1 MWTAAALPAR
11 VYRAARKFPR
21 RRAAA
26 CTQRRPLGTAL
37 HYGLESAID
46 FHFPAGAI
54 IDCLLFKDS
63 SAQAIAFDDIS
74 DHVGQPDR
82 FIWVELKSPDT
93 RTITRLG
100 DELGLHALA
109 LEDAISTHQRSKLE
123 EYDKHVFIA
132 TRTVQLWESRMEL
145 GETHLFVGSNYVIA
159 IRHDNGAGY
168 QRVTDRLQRR
178 PNGIKAG
185 TPYALYLVLD
195 LIVDQFRPVIEGM
208 QDRFQSLESLL
219 MRGEKSGRDTLE
231 RLYAMKRDLTLLRDV
246 AEPMQDITQDLIR
259 LHPALSPK
267 ELKAY
272 YRDIHDHA
280 IRVSAA
286 IDRLRMST
294 SDAMQFHLASLSL
307 KQNESVQKLAGW
319 GALLAL
325 PTVVFSLY
333 GMNFEV
339 MPELEWPW
347 AYPALLLTTAVA
359 VGMLYRRL
367 KRRGW
372 I

>member
-1 MWTAAALPAR
+1 
-11 VYRAARKFPR
+11 
-21 RRAAA
+21 
-26 CTQRRPLGTAL
+26 
-37 HYGLESAID
+37 
-46 FHFPAGAI
+46 
-54 IDCLLFKDS
+54 
-63 SAQAIAFDDIS
+63 
-74 DHVGQPDR
+74 
-82 FIWVELKSPDT
+82 
-93 RTITRLG
+93 LG

-123 EYDKHVFIA
+123 EYDKHVFVA
-132 TRTVQLWESRMEL
+132 TRTVQLWESRMEF

-159 IRHDNGAGY
+159 IRHGSGSNY
-168 QRVTDRLQRR
+168 QRVSERLQHR

-195 LIVDQFRPVIEGM
+195 LIVDHFRPVIEEM
-208 QDRFQSLESLL
+208 QDRFQALESQL
-219 MRGEKSGRDTLE
+219 MSGSKPGRGMLE
-231 RLYAMKRDLTLLRDV
+231 QLYGMKRDLTGLRDA
-246 AEPMQDITQDLIR
+246 AEPMQEITQNLIR
-259 LHPALSPK
+259 LHPELSTR

-280 IRVSAA
+280 VRVSAA
-286 IDRLRMST
+286 IDRLRIST

-333 GMNFEV
+333 GMNFQD
-339 MPELEWPW
+339 MPELKWPW
-347 AYPALLLTTAVA
+347 AYPALLLLTGVS
-359 VGMLYRRL
+359 VLVLYRRL

>member
-1 MWTAAALPAR
+1 MKPN
-11 VYRAARKFPR
+11 PGS
-21 RRAAA
+21 A
-26 CTQRRPLGTAL
+26 CRSEA
-37 HYGLESAID
+37 
-46 FHFPAGAI
+46 AI
-54 IDCLLFKDS
+54 INRDCLLFTDAQS
-63 SAQAIAFDDIS
+63 QAIEFEDIS
-74 DHVGQPDR
+74 DHVGQTDR
-82 FIWVELKSPDT
+82 FVWIELKSPDSQ
-93 RTITRLG
+93 TITRLG

-109 LEDAISTHQRSKLE
+109 LEDAISTHQRPKIE

-132 TRTVQLWESRMEL
+132 VRTVQLWESRMEF
-145 GETHLFVGSNYVIA
+145 GETHLFVGSNYVVA
-159 IRHDNGAGY
+159 IRHDSGIGY

-178 PNGIKAG
+178 PGGIKAA

-195 LIVDQFRPVIEGM
+195 LIVDQFRPVIESM
-208 QDRFQSLESLL
+208 QDRFQSLENML
-219 MRGEKSGRDTLE
+219 MRGEKPGRDMLE
-231 RLYAMKRDLTLLRDV
+231 RLYAMKRDLTILRDV

-259 LHPALSPK
+259 LHPALSTR
-267 ELKAY
+267 ELRAY

-280 IRVSAA
+280 VRVSAT

-325 PTVVFSLY
+325 PTVIFSLY
-333 GMNFEV
+333 GMNFEI
-339 MPELEWPW
+339 MPELKWPW
-347 AYPALLLTTAVA
+347 AYPALLLAT
-359 VGMLYRRL
+359 GMSVVLLYRRL